1 MNYVKRTYNEVKG
14 TFDFTLTYKN
24 IFTTYEML
32 GVNTKGLWLW
42 LNFGAKPLGFFE
54 WEWIKEILVSQKDE
68 AVYIVMYDM
77 QSIIDNVILGAKWYF
92 KDLYVCKQSNGDLA
106 IGLAM
111 NYDISRILG
120 YIVDQELAK
129 VISIE

>member
-14 TFDFTLTYKN
+14 TFDFALTYKHF
-24 IFTTYEML
+24 FTTYEML
-32 GVNTKGLWLW
+32 GVNSKGLWIW
-42 LNFGAKPLGFFE
+42 MNIGSKPLGFFE
-54 WEWIKEILVSQKDE
+54 WKWIKEILISEKDE

-77 QSIIDNVILGAKWYF
+77 QSIIDNVILHAKWLF
-92 KDLYVCKQSNGDLA
+92 KDLYVCKQSNGDMA

-111 NYDISRILG
+111 NYDIGRILG

-129 VISIE
+129 VISID